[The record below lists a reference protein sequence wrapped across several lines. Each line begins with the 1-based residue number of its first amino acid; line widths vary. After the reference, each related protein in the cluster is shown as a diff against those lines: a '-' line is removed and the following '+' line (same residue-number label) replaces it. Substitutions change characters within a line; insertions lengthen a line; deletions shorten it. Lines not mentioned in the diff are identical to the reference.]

1 MNIYKFEVK
10 VLIRSVLIWSSSIAA
25 GLVIYMMFF
34 PLVMVDNVAMDT
46 MMQNF
51 PDELLA
57 FVGMNGDLSF
67 TSVMGYYGLTM
78 SFIYIPVA
86 IQAALYGFSIIS
98 VEERELTAD
107 FLLTKPVSRKQI
119 FLSKFFAAL
128 TALTLVNIVI
138 WISSYLS
145 LAFFN
150 SGMPVDYLGTTILLS
165 SIILIQLF
173 FLTIGILISVTVKKI
188 SSVIGYAMGLAFGM
202 FILSSFGEMLSMD
215 AFKYLT
221 PYSHFEPISI
231 LIDQNYDWPMA
242 MISIITIIVS
252 FTLGYFL
259 YQKRNIKSL

>member
-34 PLVMVDNVAMDT
+34 PLVMVDNAAMDT

-165 SIILIQLF
+165 SIILG
-173 FLTIGILISVTVKKI
+173 FLLCKLPNESLQYKLNASI
-188 SSVIGYAMGLAFGM
+188 SSSLVQLRR
-202 FILSSFGEMLSMD
+202 FIINNINSQFWL
-215 AFKYLT
+215 
-221 PYSHFEPISI
+221 YSC
-231 LIDQNYDWPMA
+231 PM
-242 MISIITIIVS
+242 ITFAI
-252 FTLGYFL
+252 
-259 YQKRNIKSL
+259 